1 MSGKQNLAES
11 RADFIHKMK
20 IAEKEAR
27 KTEYWLLLCKHVKN
41 YPFDE
46 SLIEKLFSIKKILA
60 KILTTS
66 KSK

>member
-1 MSGKQNLAES
+1 
-11 RADFIHKMK
+11 MK